1 MRELRVSGPEGGS
14 WLQQDAERPG
24 VASPVF
30 LVSVALLAG
39 VEDRDTEHEQN
50 DQLADVRVTNR

>member
-14 WLQQDAERPG
+14 WLHQDTERPG
-24 VASPVF
+24 GQPPVF
-30 LVSVALLAG
+30 LVSVALIAG
-39 VEDRDTEHEQN
+39 PEDRDTEHEQD